1 MTKIRAYTALQE
13 RFGKEQAEIL
23 AEFVESQDG
32 PDLSRLAS
40 KDDLHLIRQD
50 LKDEIQHL
58 RQDMKDLELRLTK
71 ELSKNREDMISRM
84 NWNTLIQI
92 VAIIGGLAALAKIV

>member
-1 MTKIRAYTALQE
+1 MQE
-13 RFGKEQAEIL
+13 RFGKEHAEIL

-32 PDLSRLAS
+32 PDLSRFS
-40 KDDLHLIRQD
+40 TKDDLYLVRQD

-71 ELSKNREDMISRM
+71 DMSKNREDMISRM
-84 NWNTLIQI
+84 NWNTIIQI
-92 VAIIGGLAALAKIV
+92 VAIIGGLAALAKII